1 VQPLIWLPGTL
12 WSAAMAGLVQNL
24 ADVGC
29 VYVERAR
36 NRVPWIDRSIQAVEP
51 YILQMSEAVEVYLE
65 SKSSETEMHIDK
77 AQQIQFCRLPRVP
90 AMVDLLQLK
99 HSQDQGLLHRAR
111 RTGTRLLSRMEAFV
125 DHLGDPDKG
134 GDDCVGL
141 RSLGR
146 CPSESSCSLISS
158 DEDVSDAA
166 SELCL
171 TTGEMIPRAIML
183 PVVLQVHLA
192 RVMVGKAS
200 DLVSMTTAMGCNLVQ
215 SGVCYCVRRTLQ
227 GACRVAAHI
236 YVCRRAASL
245 VDGLLGNVPC
255 VRQVMILALADEDQS
270 IKDISHD
277 ADALKMR

>member
-1 VQPLIWLPGTL
+1 
-12 WSAAMAGLVQNL
+12 MAGLVQNL

-51 YILQMSEAVEVYLE
+51 YILQMSEAVEIYLE
-65 SKSSETEMHIDK
+65 SKSSETQIDHV
-77 AQQIQFCRLPRVP
+77 QQIQCCRLPRVP
-90 AMVDLLQLK
+90 NTVDLLQLK
-99 HSQDQGLLHRAR
+99 ESQDRGLLHRAR

-125 DHLGDPDKG
+125 DHLADPDKG

-146 CPSESSCSLISS
+146 CPSESSCSFISS
-158 DEDVSDAA
+158 DEDASET

-183 PVVLQVHLA
+183 PVVLQMQLT
-192 RVMVGKAS
+192 RVMMGKAS
-200 DLVSMTTAMGCNLVQ
+200 DLVSMSTAMGCNLVQ

-227 GACRVAAHI
+227 GACRAAAHI

-277 ADALKMR
+277 SDVLKMR